1 MPVSPGPAPVRLYSS
16 PANLV
21 QLDAME
27 QLARAR
33 IVMWEGGSL
42 WLLTTPWQTAETPP
56 RTGFHAHHAVQIVFG
71 LGGRFRLWTADNEL
85 SGLGVAVAPDVPHR
99 FDAEGP
105 YAILFV
111 EPESRAGR
119 AIIAATFGDG
129 GLTAMQADRLE
140 ALGDLLSVLG
150 AAPAPDRDELVTLG
164 RALID
169 RLAGDRRHDVLDPR
183 VAAVVDLA
191 GRDQGEQV
199 TLDDAAA
206 VAGLSAS
213 RLSHLFVE
221 QTGLSFKT
229 YRLWIRLT
237 RAVRLMAEGLTL
249 TAAAHEAGFSDSAH
263 FSRTFRRMFGIAP
276 ASLKLV

>member
-1 MPVSPGPAPVRLYSS
+1 
-16 PANLV
+16 
-21 QLDAME
+21 ME

-42 WLLTTPWQTAETPP
+42 WLLTTPPQTVGMPP
-56 RTGFHAHHAVQIVFG
+56 RTGLHAHHAVQIVFS
-71 LGGRFRLWTADNEL
+71 LGGRFRLWTADREMA
-85 SGLGVAVAPDVPHR
+85 GPCVAVAPDIPHR
-99 FDAEGP
+99 FDAEGA

-129 GLTAMQADRLE
+129 DLCAVPASCLDGVS
-140 ALGDLLSVLG
+140 DLLSALG
-150 AAPAPDRDELVTLG
+150 RSPAPDRDDLVALG
-164 RALID
+164 REMIE
-169 RLAGDRRHDVLDPR
+169 RIAGDRRHEVLDHR
-183 VAAVVDLA
+183 VAAVIALA
-191 GRDQGEQV
+191 GRDQGDRL

-237 RAVRLMAEGLTL
+237 GAVRLMAEGLTL

>member
-1 MPVSPGPAPVRLYSS
+1 MV
-16 PANLV
+16 
-21 QLDAME
+21 AME
-27 QLARAR
+27 QLAQAR

-42 WLLTTPWQTAETPP
+42 WRLDTPWHVAATPP
-56 RTGFHAHHAVQIVFG
+56 RTGFHAHHAVQIVFS
-71 LGGRFRLWTADNEL
+71 LGGRFRLWTRDSEM
-85 SGLGVAVAPDVPHR
+85 SGPCVAVAADVPHR
-99 FDAEGP
+99 FDAEGA

-119 AIIAATFGDG
+119 AIAAATFGEED
-129 GLTAMQADRLE
+129 LRALSADVFE
-140 ALGDLLSVLG
+140 SLGDLLSALG
-150 AAPAPDRDELVTLG
+150 GHPAPERDELVAHG
-164 RALID
+164 REMIE
-169 RLAGDRRHDVLDPR
+169 RLAGDRRHEVLDPR
-183 VAAVVDLA
+183 VAAVVALA
-191 GRDQGEQV
+191 GRDQGDRL
-199 TLDDAAA
+199 TLDDAAG

-237 RAVRLMAEGLTL
+237 RAVGLMTEGLTL

>member
-1 MPVSPGPAPVRLYSS
+1 
-16 PANLV
+16 
-21 QLDAME
+21 ME

-33 IVMWEGGSL
+33 IVMWQGGSL
-42 WLLTTPWQTAETPP
+42 WLLSTPWRTAGAPP
-56 RTGFHAHHAVQIVFG
+56 RTDFHAHHAVQMVFS
-71 LGGRFRLWTADNEL
+71 LGGRFRLWTADHEL
-85 SGLGVAVAPDVPHR
+85 SGPCVAVAPDVPHR
-99 FDAEGP
+99 FDAEGA

-111 EPESRAGR
+111 EPESRPGR
-119 AIIAATFGDG
+119 AIIAATFCDSDLSAMPASRPDG
-129 GLTAMQADRLE
+129 
-140 ALGDLLSVLG
+140 LGDLLSVLG
-150 AAPAPDRDELVTLG
+150 RSPAPDREDLVAMG
-164 RALID
+164 REMIE
-169 RLAGDRRHDVLDPR
+169 RIAGDGRHAVMDPR
-183 VAAVVDLA
+183 VAAVIAWA
-191 GRDQGEQV
+191 GQDREGEV
-199 TLDDAAA
+199 TLGAAAA

-276 ASLKLV
+276 ASLTLV

>member
-1 MPVSPGPAPVRLYSS
+1 
-16 PANLV
+16 
-21 QLDAME
+21 ME

-42 WLLTTPWQTAETPP
+42 WLLSTPRLTAGQPP
-56 RTGFHAHHAVQIVFG
+56 RTGFHAHHAVQIVFS
-71 LGGRFRLWTADNEL
+71 LGGRFRLWTADLEL
-85 SGLGVAVAPDVPHR
+85 AGPCVAVAPDVPHQ
-99 FDAEGP
+99 FDAEGA

-119 AIIAATFGDG
+119 AIIAATFSGGD
-129 GLTAMQADRLE
+129 LNAMPAPRLE
-140 ALGDLLSVLG
+140 DMSDLLSALG
-150 AAPAPDRDELVTLG
+150 RSPAPDREDLVVMG
-164 RALID
+164 REMIE
-169 RLAGDRRHDVLDPR
+169 RIAGDGRPAFVDPR
-183 VAAVVDLA
+183 VAAVVAWA
-191 GRDQGEQV
+191 GQDQDDRV
-199 TLDDAAA
+199 TLDGAAA

-237 RAVRLMAEGLTL
+237 RAVGLMAEGLTL
-249 TAAAHEAGFSDSAH
+249 TTAAHEAGFSDSAH

-276 ASLKLV
+276 ASLTLA

>member
-1 MPVSPGPAPVRLYSS
+1 MRGMVAPVHRRQTSCS
-16 PANLV
+16 MGR
-21 QLDAME
+21 ME
-27 QLARAR
+27 QLAQAR

-42 WLLTTPWQTAETPP
+42 WRLTTPWETAGRPP
-56 RTGFHAHHAVQIVFG
+56 RTGFHAHHAVQIVLS
-71 LGGRFRLWTADNEL
+71 LGGNFRLWTRDSEM
-85 SGLGVAVAPDVPHR
+85 SGPCIAVAPDVPHR
-99 FDAEGP
+99 FDAQGD

-119 AIIAATFGDG
+119 AIITASFGGEDMRPMS
-129 GLTAMQADRLE
+129 ARVLE
-140 ALGDLLSVLG
+140 TLGDLLSALG
-150 AAPAPDRDELVTLG
+150 GASAPDRDELVALG
-164 RALID
+164 REMVERI
-169 RLAGDRRHDVLDPR
+169 AGDRRHEVLDPR
-183 VAAVVDLA
+183 VAAVVGLA
-191 GRDQGEQV
+191 GRDQGDRL

-237 RAVRLMAEGLTL
+237 RAVGLMAEGLTL

-263 FSRTFRRMFGIAP
+263 FSRTFRRMFGVAP

>member
-1 MPVSPGPAPVRLYSS
+1 MRGMVAPVHRRQTSCS
-16 PANLV
+16 MGR
-21 QLDAME
+21 ME
-27 QLARAR
+27 QLAQAR

-42 WLLTTPWQTAETPP
+42 WRLTTPWETAGLPP
-56 RTGFHAHHAVQIVFG
+56 RTGFHAHHAVQIVFS
-71 LGGRFRLWTADNEL
+71 LGGNFRLWTRDSEM
-85 SGLGVAVAPDVPHR
+85 SGPCIAVAPDVPHR
-99 FDAEGP
+99 FDAQGD

-119 AIIAATFGDG
+119 AIITASFGGEDMRPMS
-129 GLTAMQADRLE
+129 ARVLE
-140 ALGDLLSVLG
+140 TLGDLLSALG
-150 AAPAPDRDELVTLG
+150 GASAPDRDELVALG
-164 RALID
+164 REMVERI
-169 RLAGDRRHDVLDPR
+169 AGDRRHEVLDPR
-183 VAAVVDLA
+183 VAAVVGLA
-191 GRDQGEQV
+191 GRDQGDRL

-237 RAVRLMAEGLTL
+237 RAVGLMAEGLTL

-263 FSRTFRRMFGIAP
+263 FSRTFRRMFGVAP